1 MSEDEYP
8 SEEDLQRIRE
18 WPSTDLDGLMEFV
31 RSLWKY
37 ADWGWS
43 QEGRRFSISTA
54 GWSGNEELIEAMQ
67 ENFVF
72 WALCWQSSRKGGH
85 FEFDLPEH
93 RRPRACD

>member
-1 MSEDEYP
+1 MSEQDYP
-8 SEEDLQRIRE
+8 TEEDLQRIRE
-18 WPSTDLDGLMEFV
+18 WPSTDLDGLMAFV
-31 RSLWKY
+31 RACWKY
-37 ADWGWS
+37 ADWGWL

-85 FEFDLPEH
+85 FEFELLEPM
-93 RRPRACD
+93 RPRACD